1 MMNLHHTVA
10 LVTGANRGLGRAIVE
25 ALLEAGVP
33 RVYAGTRNSS
43 SSSTDPRVIPI
54 RLDITDA
61 ESIEA
66 ASRLAPD
73 VDLLV
78 NNAGVLAGQ
87 PLLAASDRAAA
98 EYEMRVNYLGPL
110 AMIRAFAPILARNGG
125 GAIVN
130 VLSILARV
138 NMPRI
143 GSYSASKA
151 AALSLT
157 QGVRA
162 ELEAQRTRVVAVL
175 PAFVDTDMAS
185 SVAAPKL
192 SASAVAAAIITALR
206 DGTDEVYPGPAA
218 DIAARLQTNPR
229 AVEQQFAAMSRA

>member
-1 MMNLHHTVA
+1 MDFRHTIP
-10 LVTGANRGLGRAIVE
+10 LVSGANRGLGRAIVE

-33 RVYAGTRNSS
+33 RVYAGIRTSS
-43 SSSTDPRVIPI
+43 WDPADPRVIPVW
-54 RLDITDA
+54 LDITDPQ
-61 ESIEA
+61 SIEA
-66 ASRLAPD
+66 AARLATD
-73 VDLLV
+73 VNLLV
-78 NNAGVLAGQ
+78 NNAGVTAGQ
-87 PLLAASDRAAA
+87 PLLGATDLAAA

-110 AMIRAFAPILARNGG
+110 AMIRTFAPTLARNGG

-138 NMPRI
+138 SMPRF

-162 ELEAQRTRVVAVL
+162 ELEPQHTRVVGVL

-185 SVAAPKL
+185 SVPAPKL
-192 SASAVAAAIITALR
+192 SAAVVAAAIVTALR
-206 DGTDEVYPGPAA
+206 DGADEVYPGPAA
-218 DIAARLQTNPR
+218 DIAVRLQTNPR
-229 AVEQQFAAMSRA
+229 AVEQQFAAMFRA